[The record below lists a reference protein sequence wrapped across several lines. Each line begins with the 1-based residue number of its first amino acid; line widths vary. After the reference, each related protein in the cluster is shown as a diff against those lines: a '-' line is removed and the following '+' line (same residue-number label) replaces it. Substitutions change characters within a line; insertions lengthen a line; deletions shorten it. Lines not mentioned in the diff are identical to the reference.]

1 MLAPVVYVHLA
12 MVTRNTGSNATS
24 TMISLRL
31 PRTTLENLK
40 AVAAGEGV
48 GYQKVLKRFIDEG
61 LNGTPKPPESVV
73 KAVRAASDKRERA
86 RIAAILLLPKK
97 PRKPRAPALVGGL
110 TDEDLDDMMDGLD
123 ED

>member
-1 MLAPVVYVHLA
+1 
-12 MVTRNTGSNATS
+12 
-24 TMISLRL
+24 MISLRL

-48 GYQKVLKRFIDEG
+48 GYQKVLKRFIDDG

-73 KAVRAASDKRERA
+73 EAVRAASEKKEAQRK
-86 RIAAILLLPKK
+86 AAALLMPKK
-97 PRKPRAPALVGGL
+97 ERKPRAPALAGGL
-110 TDEDLDDMMDGLD
+110 TDDDLDDMMDGL